1 MLNSNTIIQVDYIR
15 DKIFMNF
22 TLAPNCTNGFF
33 MVESMKIIPL
43 ARRVMNANK
52 IPDIIIGRL
61 PIYLRALQ
69 RMADKGVQTTS
80 SQELGERVGISAAQ
94 IRKDISQFGE
104 FGKQGTGYRISFLI
118 DKLREILKIDRMWDV
133 AVVGAGDM
141 GHALARYPGFV
152 NRGFRIAMVFDND
165 QQKVGQQIG
174 EFIVQDASGMI
185 ETIQEAGIKVAML
198 TVPASAAQAVTDM
211 LVKAGVQAIL
221 NYAPISLTVPENVR
235 VQHIDPATHL
245 QRMTYYL

>member
-1 MLNSNTIIQVDYIR
+1 
-15 DKIFMNF
+15 
-22 TLAPNCTNGFF
+22 
-33 MVESMKIIPL
+33 
-43 ARRVMNANK
+43 MNANK

-69 RMADKGVQTTS
+69 RMADKGIQTTS

-104 FGKQGTGYRISFLI
+104 FGKQGTGYRISFLS
-118 DKLREILKIDRMWDV
+118 DKLREILNINRIWDV

-141 GHALARYPGFV
+141 GHALANYPGFV
-152 NRGFRIAMVFDND
+152 NRGFRIAMVFDIAPA
-165 QQKVGQQIG
+165 KIGQQIG
-174 EFIVQDASGMI
+174 DFIVQDAA
-185 ETIQEAGIKVAML
+185 ELVDKVRAANIKVAML
-198 TVPASAAQAVTDM
+198 TVPASAAQEAANK
-211 LVKAGVQAIL
+211 LVEAGVKAIL
-221 NYAPISLTVPENVR
+221 NYAPLSLTVPESVR

>member
-1 MLNSNTIIQVDYIR
+1 
-15 DKIFMNF
+15 
-22 TLAPNCTNGFF
+22 
-33 MVESMKIIPL
+33 
-43 ARRVMNANK
+43 MNANK